1 MIVKFENE
9 SLWLEARTKV
19 VTSSD
24 IPALFGINKYG
35 RTRFSVWHEK
45 KSGKPAPYLETE
57 RQTWGKRLEK
67 TIQTTVIEENGWEL
81 VEDAGENDYKLAS
94 KDAGIATSFDAII
107 NDGEQDAVL
116 EIKNVDG
123 LIFAKDWDSSEDGE
137 SWEAPIW
144 IELQLQFEML
154 CTGLE
159 RAYCAALVGGNR
171 MVVIKRTPDEKLRNM
186 LHEKID
192 EFWQS
197 IKDNK
202 EPPLDE
208 NGDDLE
214 AVKRIYGAVGT
225 EIKDGDEDD
234 DKFVKGYLEASDAV
248 KEATKKKRYFQS
260 LLVKKMEGS
269 CKILHPDWTVTAS
282 QVAEKEIKYT
292 RKAYVT
298 HRITPRSN
306 P

>member
-1 MIVKFENE
+1 MVERFENE
-9 SLWLEARTKV
+9 ADWLEARTKV

-116 EIKNVDG
+116 EIKNVDS
-123 LIFAKDWDSSEDGE
+123 LVVAKTWCYDEKSEGYQP
-137 SWEAPIW
+137 PIH
-144 IELQLQFEML
+144 IELQLQYQLL
-154 CTGLE
+154 CTGLKVG
-159 RAYCAALVGGNR
+159 YIAALIGGNR
-171 MVVIKRTPDEKLRNM
+171 CIIVKRTPNEKLLTM
-186 LHEKID
+186 IKQKIA
-192 EFWQS
+192 EFWTS
-197 IKDNK
+197 IEDNV

-208 NGDDLE
+208 DGEDFEN
-214 AVKRIYGAVGT
+214 AKAIYGCVGE
-225 EIKDGDEDD
+225 EIKSGDEDD
-234 DKFVKGYLEASDAV
+234 LKHVEGYMKASEDI
-248 KEATKKKRYFQS
+248 KEATKRKKYHQS
-260 LLVKKMEGS
+260 ELIKSLSGHS
-269 CKILHPDWTVTAS
+269 KILHEQFTYSGKLVPAKEYTVNR
-282 QVAEKEIKYT
+282 KEYI
-292 RKAYVT
+292 AY
-298 HRITPRSN
+298 RLTPRSN